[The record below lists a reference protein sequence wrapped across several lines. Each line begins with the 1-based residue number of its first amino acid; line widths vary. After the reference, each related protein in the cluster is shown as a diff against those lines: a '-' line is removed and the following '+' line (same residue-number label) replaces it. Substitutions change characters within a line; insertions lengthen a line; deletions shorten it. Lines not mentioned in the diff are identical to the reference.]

1 MVTIGE
7 EALADVVRPHVALRV
22 GSGWLCACGWGR
34 GEDRTAKDWQDHCVA
49 AALAALPA
57 HVALLDVAT
66 LALHWHDALW
76 RYDEMAPQTFAA
88 GGCECVANARLVVA
102 AVRRGEPRQ
111 TSG

>member
-1 MVTIGE
+1 VVTVGQ
-7 EALADVVRPHVALRV
+7 EALADALRAHVALQV

-34 GEDRTAKDWQDHCVA
+34 GEDRTAKEWQDHCVGS
-49 AALAALPA
+49 ALAALPA

-76 RYDEMAPQTFAA
+76 RYDDMAPETFAA

-102 AVRRGEPRQ
+102 AVRRGEPRP